1 MDGINQVIDF
11 LNKLN
16 GVLLLIGGVTL
27 NQCYQKFK
35 RWRKKDVISLD
46 EKVTMIEETVELLKD
61 SNLALSHDKLYTYCT
76 TYIER
81 GYVTVGELDNLE
93 YLFSSYKGLGG
104 NGTGE
109 HLYNEVKKLK
119 IKGGD

>member
-1 MDGINQVIDF
+1 MNDISQWLEF

-16 GVLLLIGGVTL
+16 GALVLIAGFGL
-27 NQCYQKFK
+27 NQGYHKFNK
-35 RWRKKDVISLD
+35 WRKKGVVTLE
-46 EKVTMIEETVELLKD
+46 EKVTFIETTLDLLKD

-81 GYVTVGELDNLE
+81 GYVTVNELDNLD
-93 YLFSSYKGLGG
+93 YLFNSYKGLGG